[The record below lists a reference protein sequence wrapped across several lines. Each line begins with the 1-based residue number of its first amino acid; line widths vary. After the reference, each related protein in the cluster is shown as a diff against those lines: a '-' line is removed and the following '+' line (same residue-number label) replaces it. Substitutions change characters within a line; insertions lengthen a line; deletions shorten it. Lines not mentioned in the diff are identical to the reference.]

1 MRVLLLIRLHQPTW
15 IGWGVG
21 YDNSVVRMAYVV
33 HGFEV
38 DIGSKSRAI
47 RQGRNQIWEKMP
59 MYARWLIFSET

>member
-33 HGFEV
+33 QGLEV
-38 DIGSKSRAI
+38 EIGRRRRAI

-59 MYARWLIFSET
+59 M